1 MKKPKPKGSYH
12 RLVDNENRYM
22 KNSDQVGILE
32 NEFAKDS
39 DWSKEKMAKLA
50 KFLNLKESQVYK
62 WNWDR

>member
-1 MKKPKPKGSYH
+1 V
-12 RLVDNENRYM
+12 VDNENRYM
-22 KNSDQVGILE
+22 KNSEQVEILE
-32 NEFAKDS
+32 SEFAKDS